1 MKKVF
6 KLEDLDCAHCAQKM
20 EDGIRKLDGVINVQ
34 VNFLSQKL
42 TLETVDGEFD
52 TVLKKAKEIIK
63 KIEPDCVVIDK

>member
-6 KLEDLDCAHCAQKM
+6 RLEELDCAHCAQKM

-42 TLETVDGEFD
+42 TLEAADERFD
-52 TVLKKAKEIIK
+52 EILKDAKKIIK
-63 KIEPDCVVIDK
+63 KIEPDCTLIEK